1 MGLKAQVVL
10 TPTEAK
16 RLLSKAVLN
25 LPEVKK
31 ALKEGIVI
39 LHPSSTTIF
48 MLQELGYSL
57 TPERIWVCGHI
68 SPKGL
73 CMARPIIDTVME
85 TPNFTS
91 EMYPFDLVLKKGE
104 LLPFKQPTL
113 GPILEEMGP
122 QDIYVKGVN
131 VVDPEGNAG
140 VLLAEKKGG
149 SLGLVLRQQKT
160 KKFKIIIPVGIE
172 KRLGISL
179 TKAIEAA
186 RDVEKAQGIPCGL
199 WHLRG
204 KLLTEIEA
212 FRLLFDVEAIPVS
225 AGGLCGAEGAVTWV
239 LQGEEKNVQE
249 AFDLCYQIR
258 GHQLPFTLPVYECA
272 ECPNPIC
279 QQSGKSS
286 VDKRKQ
292 FGR

>member
-1 MGLKAQVVL
+1 MDLKAQVVL

-85 TPNFTS
+85 TPNYTA
-91 EMYPFDLVLKKGE
+91 EMYPFDLVLKKGK

-113 GPILEEMGP
+113 GPALEEMGP
-122 QDIYVKGVN
+122 EDVYVKGVN
-131 VVDPEGNAG
+131 LIDPEGNAG
-140 VLLAEKKGG
+140 VLLAERKGG
-149 SLGLVLRQQKT
+149 SLGLVLKQQKT

-172 KRLGISL
+172 KRIPISL
-179 TKAIEAA
+179 PKAAEAA
-186 RDVEKAQGIPCGL
+186 RDVQKAQGIPCGL

-204 KLLTEIEA
+204 SLITEIEA

-225 AGGLCGAEGAVTWV
+225 AGGLCGAEGAYTWV
-239 LQGEEKNVQE
+239 LYGEEKNVE
-249 AFDLCYQIR
+249 RAFHLCYEIR
-258 GHQLPFTLPVYECA
+258 GHELPYKLPVYECA

-279 QQSGKSS
+279 QQSGKGS

>member
-31 ALKEGIVI
+31 ALKEGILI

-48 MLQELGYSL
+48 MLEELGYSL

-73 CMARPIIDTVME
+73 CMARPIIDAVLG
-85 TPNFTS
+85 TPGFGPA
-91 EMYPFDLVLKKGE
+91 MYPFDLVLKKGE
-104 LLPFKQPTL
+104 LLPFKNPTL
-113 GPILEEMGP
+113 GPALEQMGP
-122 QDIYVKGVN
+122 EDIYVKGVN
-131 VVDPEGNAG
+131 ILDPEGNAG
-140 VLLAEKKGG
+140 VLLAERKGG
-149 SLGLVLRQQKT
+149 SLGLVLRQRKA

-172 KRLGISL
+172 KRIGIPL
-179 TKAIEAA
+179 AKAIKAA

-204 KLLTEIEA
+204 SLVTEIEA
-212 FRLLFDVEAIPVS
+212 FRALFDVEATPVS

-239 LQGEEKNVQE
+239 LQGEEKNVQS
-249 AFDLCYQIR
+249 AFDFCNQTR
-258 GHQLPFTLPVYECA
+258 GHQLPYTLPVYECA

-279 QQSGKSS
+279 QQSGKGSA
-286 VDKRKQ
+286 DKRKQ